1 LAFGDNERDREGA
14 EGIAGTGGGG
24 HLQPPQLPTALPW
37 TRRERG
43 VYTCSTG
50 GIEVAIEQETAAGGG
65 TTRRR
70 ICACVSSDDDE
81 VSARPESNR
90 VWTTRERERT

>member
-1 LAFGDNERDREGA
+1 VDV
-14 EGIAGTGGGG
+14 
-24 HLQPPQLPTALPW
+24 P
-37 TRRERG
+37 ERG
-43 VYTCSTG
+43 VYTCPTG

-90 VWTTRERERT
+90 VWTTWERERT